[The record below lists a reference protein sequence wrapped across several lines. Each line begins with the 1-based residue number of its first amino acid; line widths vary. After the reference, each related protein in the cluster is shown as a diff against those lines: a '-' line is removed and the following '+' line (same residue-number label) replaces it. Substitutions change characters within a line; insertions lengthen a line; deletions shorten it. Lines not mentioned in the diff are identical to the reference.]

1 MSEQLQISAFDK
13 RKEENGTSTML
24 STTTAEGSA
33 GGVGHRHRSSG
44 KPKIFVCKAILRFFF
59 SLTIRKKFPDVW
71 HNQNLA
77 N

>member
-13 RKEENGTSTML
+13 RKEADGTSTIV
-24 STTTAEGSA
+24 STTTAEGC
-33 GGVGHRHRSSG
+33 HRSRCPGG
-44 KPKIFVCKAILRFFF
+44 KAKIFVCKAILTFFF

-71 HNQNLA
+71 ENQNLA